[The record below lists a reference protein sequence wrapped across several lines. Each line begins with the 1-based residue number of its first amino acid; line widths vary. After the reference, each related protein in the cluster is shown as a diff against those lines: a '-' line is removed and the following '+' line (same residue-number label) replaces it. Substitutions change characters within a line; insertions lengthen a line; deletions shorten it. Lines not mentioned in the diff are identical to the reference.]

1 MKKAYVVTLVLL
13 SGLFLYLDVAVQRA
27 DRKADRTADGTDRPA
42 GSAYRVMILGFDGT
56 DPEFLHSLMSQGKL
70 PNFERLHR
78 EGAYGP
84 CRTFKPTKSNVIWTS
99 IATGK
104 RMEKHGIIDWMVL
117 SDDGQERLLTT
128 GNQRRTEALWNIAT
142 AAGKSVQL
150 INWWATWPAEHVN
163 GEMVSNHFTKA
174 RKTRID
180 ESTYP
185 ATLYDELEP
194 LVAFGDDRVHEEMRA
209 AGIPVYSDELAESA
223 FRPSENFR
231 RRFQASVE
239 LFAEDMLVEKVA
251 SHLVETRGQRDLF
264 GVIFRNADIFS
275 HFLWRFIDVRLA
287 EQVYKHLNED
297 KLPSTSEIEQAM
309 NEAYAAV
316 LEAVYVHEDSRLGRL
331 MAMAG
336 PDTVV
341 IVVSDHG
348 FQFRNY
354 GFYHYAL
361 GPPGARAP
369 GSVETLAPPGVIFL
383 WGPPIRRGTKLTDAT
398 VFDVS
403 PTALYLLGLPVGED
417 MDGRVLVEA
426 LSPELLAERPVEWTP
441 THDTGAR
448 GGKPRRSPVDEDI
461 LKELQTL
468 GYVS

>member
-1 MKKAYVVTLVLL
+1 MKKAYFLALLLL
-13 SGLFLYLDVAVQRA
+13 SGLLVYLDVAVQRA
-27 DRKADRTADGTDRPA
+27 DRIEPEV
-42 GSAYRVMILGFDGT
+42 GSAYRVMVLGFDGT

-174 RKTRID
+174 RKARID

-185 ATLYDELEP
+185 VTLYDELEP
-194 LVAFGDDRVHEEMRA
+194 LVTFGDESVHEAMIA
-209 AGIPVYSDELAESA
+209 AGIPVYSEELAGSV

-231 RRFQASVE
+231 DRFQASVG
-239 LFAEDMLVEKVA
+239 LFAEDMLVERVA
-251 SHLVETRGQRDLF
+251 SHLVSTRGQRDLF

-287 EQVYKHLNED
+287 TQVYKRLNEE
-297 KLPSTSEIEQAM
+297 KLPLTSEVERTM

-316 LEAVYVHEDSRLGRL
+316 LEAVYIHEDRRLGRL

-341 IVVSDHG
+341 VVVSDHG

-361 GPPGARAP
+361 GPPGGRAP

-383 WGPPIRRGTKLTDAT
+383 WGPPIRGGAKLSQAS
-398 VFDVS
+398 VFDVA
-403 PTALYLLGLPVGED
+403 PTVLYLLGLPVGED

-426 LSPELLAERPVEWTP
+426 LAPELLADRPVEWTP
-441 THDTGAR
+441 THDTGMR